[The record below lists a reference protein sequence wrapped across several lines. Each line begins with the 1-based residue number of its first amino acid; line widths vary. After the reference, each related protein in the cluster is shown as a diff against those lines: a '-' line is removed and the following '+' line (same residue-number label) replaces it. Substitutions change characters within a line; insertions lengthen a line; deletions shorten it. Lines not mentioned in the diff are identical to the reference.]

1 MEFLS
6 EVFKLT
12 GEMIDFDGIWDNGD
26 SYNIPLK
33 LDKIPKEAMKDPY
46 CSDLI
51 SEIYIFALCDMSN
64 ILLISRDIFG
74 QTCVEKWKHKEDEVE
89 IIHWIIQS
97 LE

>member
-1 MEFLS
+1 MEFLND
-6 EVFKLT
+6 EFELT
-12 GEMIDFDGIWDNGD
+12 SEMIDFDGIWDNGD

-33 LDKIPKEAMKDPY
+33 LDKIPKEVMKDPH

-51 SEIYIFALCDMSN
+51 SEIYIFAMCDLSN

-74 QTCVEKWKHKEDEVE
+74 QTCVEKWKQKEDEVDIVQE
-89 IIHWIIQS
+89 IIQS